1 MSRAPEGYH
10 DAEIYLQVK
19 PKFTQLYS
27 SVKGGYV
34 DAIASITVVNMTQT
48 RPRKPA
54 GGTITAKVTLRIP
67 DAALLPFAPEAVIT
81 VPEGLV
87 ITNPIEVVADD
98 ANAQED

>member
-10 DAEIYLQVK
+10 DATVYLQVEA
-19 PKFTQLYS
+19 KFTRNWRA
-27 SVKGGYV
+27 GEYV
-34 DAIASITVVNMTQT
+34 EAIDSIKVVNMTQERPK
-48 RPRKPA
+48 RPR

-98 ANAQED
+98 AQED